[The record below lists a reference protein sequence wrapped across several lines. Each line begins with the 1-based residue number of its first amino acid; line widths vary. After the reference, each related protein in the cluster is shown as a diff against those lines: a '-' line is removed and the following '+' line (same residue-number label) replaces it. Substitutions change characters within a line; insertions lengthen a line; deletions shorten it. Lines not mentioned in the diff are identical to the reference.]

1 MTTKRYFP
9 FQPCFKKFDQ
19 RIDQRVRLGVFLFV
33 LQLASLPLI
42 GQFGSTV
49 QYFPQIVINQGSITS
64 FTIQNPSATDTI
76 TVDVQLYSPNGDPL
90 DSQQVEL
97 AAGGT
102 ETVSFGEPGGV
113 ITRGSA
119 VLSSSGKWTA
129 TEFFQIFLAD
139 LQPRVGVLPA
149 VASKEMKLPG
159 FVNDE
164 FKTGIALLNPSST
177 DSTEVTFRL
186 KDKAGQA
193 VLSEATL
200 MLSALQSEAAFLS
213 DDLFFG
219 ASLSHFEVAVE
230 VSASP
235 LPVALVSLI
244 QEASGD
250 VAAVP
255 AVVLGLPLRGEFP
268 EGGAPNLIGGH
279 EANSVADDVEA
290 ATIGGGGR
298 AGDPNTVTADW
309 GTVSGG
315 ILNTASGI
323 DSTVTGGRNNEA
335 SGDYSFAGGRSAK
348 ALCNGCFVWA
358 DDNNFDFS
366 SGTGLF
372 AFDKRFL
379 VRATG
384 GVSFTTGIDGSG
396 SSTAGVALIPGSGSW
411 GSLSDRDAKEDFA
424 PTDGRQ
430 VLERLVSIPISTWSY
445 KAQQG
450 KFRHIGPT
458 AQDFSAAFEV
468 GADDRH
474 ITTVDADGVA
484 LAAI

>member
-9 FQPCFKKFDQ
+9 CQPCFKKFDQ

-113 ITRGSA
+113 ITRGLA
-119 VLSSSGKWTA
+119 VLSSSGKLTA

-219 ASLSHFEVAVE
+219 ASLSNFEGAVE

-290 ATIGGGGR
+290 ATIGRGGR
-298 AGDPNTVTADW
+298 AG
-309 GTVSGG
+309 
-315 ILNTASGI
+315 
-323 DSTVTGGRNNEA
+323 
-335 SGDYSFAGGRSAK
+335 
-348 ALCNGCFVWA
+348 
-358 DDNNFDFS
+358 
-366 SGTGLF
+366 
-372 AFDKRFL
+372 
-379 VRATG
+379 ATQTQ
-384 GVSFTTGIDGSG
+384 S
-396 SSTAGVALIPGSGSW
+396 
-411 GSLSDRDAKEDFA
+411 R
-424 PTDGRQ
+424 
-430 VLERLVSIPISTWSY
+430 PI
-445 KAQQG
+445 G
-450 KFRHIGPT
+450 EP
-458 AQDFSAAFEV
+458 
-468 GADDRH
+468 
-474 ITTVDADGVA
+474 
-484 LAAI
+484 